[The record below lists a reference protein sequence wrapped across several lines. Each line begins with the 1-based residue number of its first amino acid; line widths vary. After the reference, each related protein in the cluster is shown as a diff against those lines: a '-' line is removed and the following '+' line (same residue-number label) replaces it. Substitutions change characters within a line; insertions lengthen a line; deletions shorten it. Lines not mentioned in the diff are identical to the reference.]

1 MGKYKGN
8 VGHLMQHW
16 TLCELL
22 EVAQAHT
29 SGLNYIDAHAMA
41 PWATEPTDLDDRFT
55 NCRNA
60 LPGQKYVYERAWK
73 ALSDRHRDDD
83 VGYPNS
89 AAFVREVWKKDYSL
103 LLCEIDEETVDEIR
117 PWLARVRQ
125 DPNCRQDPELFPGDW
140 RRRFEQ
146 GLSGPVDVA
155 LPEKSLTLVTFD
167 PSLCSWHPDSLPK
180 RTGDGQHWDPLR
192 PQDLELALRALR
204 TVKGG
209 ILVQMSTYSAQSNS
223 QDDVIAS
230 FDSILTPGGFHRQAK
245 VRPLNARR
253 KPHGHMMSLVYTK
266 GVEWAT
272 EFAGLPSRF
281 NEWMRAIERRRG

>member
-1 MGKYKGN
+1 MGTYKGN
-8 VGHLMQHW
+8 IGHLMQHW
-16 TLCELL
+16 TLCEVL

-41 PWATEPTDLDDRFT
+41 PWATEPTDLDNRFT

-73 ALSDRHRDDD
+73 ALSNRHRDDD

-117 PWLARVRQ
+117 PWLDRVRQ
-125 DPNCRQDPELFPGDW
+125 DPNCRQYPELFPGDW

-146 GLSGPVDVA
+146 GLSSPNDVG
-155 LPEKSLTLVTFD
+155 LPGDSLTLLAFD
-167 PSLCSWHPDSLPK
+167 PNVCSRNRGVPRNAETMRNLYPE
-180 RTGDGQHWDPLR
+180 
-192 PQDLELALRALR
+192 DLELVLCELRGMR
-204 TVKGG
+204 GG
-209 ILVQMSTYSAQSNS
+209 VVIQLSTYSAMNNPQEA
-223 QDDVIAS
+223 VIDS
-230 FDSILTPGGFHRQAK
+230 FDSILKPGGFHRQAN
-245 VRPLNARR
+245 VRPLTVAG

-272 EFAGLPSRF
+272 ELACLPGRF
-281 NEWMRAIERRRG
+281 NEWMRAIERRRA